1 MTNTKE
7 EFEQNDMKILFSTKD
22 SIDFTKKISF
32 KDEGKEINKIIIIP
46 GSNSRKVLITDE
58 VKYQIQKYLFNIKT
72 NQFVILNKDY
82 KNPVKKKIKS
92 MDDKNSLV
100 RRCLLHMTE
109 NQMTFFFMDKSIE
122 SNYNNIIKELKEDK
136 ERQFKKEK
144 KEEAKNKKFEELK
157 EGIVKD
163 DKEQK
168 NIEEEKFD
176 FENNYEFDN
185 FIYYRIL
192 LLDVYHQLPKEP
204 NKVNEFKKYLNEIL
218 DEIRHF
224 MKKNDFNSTESYC
237 NNGINKIISMK
248 KILKEKWNEKK
259 K

>member
-7 EFEQNDMKILFSTKD
+7 EFEQSDMKILFSTKD

-58 VKYQIQKYLFNIKT
+58 VRYQIQKYLFNIKT

-122 SNYNNIIKELKEDK
+122 SNYNNII
-136 ERQFKKEK
+136 
-144 KEEAKNKKFEELK
+144 
-157 EGIVKD
+157 
-163 DKEQK
+163 
-168 NIEEEKFD
+168 
-176 FENNYEFDN
+176 
-185 FIYYRIL
+185 
-192 LLDVYHQLPKEP
+192 
-204 NKVNEFKKYLNEIL
+204 
-218 DEIRHF
+218 
-224 MKKNDFNSTESYC
+224 
-237 NNGINKIISMK
+237 
-248 KILKEKWNEKK
+248 
-259 K
+259 